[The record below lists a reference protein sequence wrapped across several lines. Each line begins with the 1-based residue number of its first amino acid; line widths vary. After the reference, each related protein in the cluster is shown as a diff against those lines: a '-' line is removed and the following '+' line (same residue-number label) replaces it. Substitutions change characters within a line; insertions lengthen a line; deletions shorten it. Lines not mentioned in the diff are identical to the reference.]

1 MLKAFSFINPI
12 AIKGLE
18 APSLSKE
25 MNYLLSMNVEEFGKT
40 AILRQLSR
48 LFEIDIEALLQPV
61 LEEKPPVSMNYDPF
75 QDDWEFVGDRND
87 KLLLE
92 QTYQLAKSMQTGDTD
107 DETEA
112 RMSQEGWSSTKDLK
126 EDVDKMLQLIT
137 AYPFFWRAIKYD
149 KETWLKN
156 YFEEPLA
163 AHSSAEKIITA
174 FVLDVQELT
183 QYISQLTQYK
193 QLWFAKCY

>member
-1 MLKAFSFINPI
+1 MVKAFSFINPI
-12 AIKGLE
+12 GIKGLE
-18 APSLSKE
+18 APSLSRE
-25 MNYLLSMNVEEFGKT
+25 MMYLLTMNVEEVGKV

-48 LFEIDIEALLQPV
+48 LFEIDIEALLQPL

-75 QDDWEFVGDRND
+75 QDDWEFIGDRND

-126 EDVDKMLQLIT
+126 EDIDKMLQLIV
-137 AYPFFWRAIKYD
+137 AYPFFWRAIKYG
-149 KETWLKN
+149 KETWLKP
-156 YFEEPLA
+156 YFEEPLT
-163 AHSSAEKIITA
+163 AHSSAEKVITA
-174 FVLDVQELT
+174 FTLDIQELV
-183 QYISQLTQYK
+183 QYIGQLNQYK